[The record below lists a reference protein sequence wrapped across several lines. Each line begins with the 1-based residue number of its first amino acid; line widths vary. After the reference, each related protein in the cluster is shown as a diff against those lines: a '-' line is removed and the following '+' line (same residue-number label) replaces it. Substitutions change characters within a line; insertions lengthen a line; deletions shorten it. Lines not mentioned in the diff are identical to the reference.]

1 MFVYMSVCVCLR
13 VWREKNEPAN
23 ILFFFF
29 FFYFLNFRGRLM
41 QQAEPE
47 TVIFSKLIHT
57 KSGDLKL
64 QEIAD
69 D

>member
-1 MFVYMSVCVCLR
+1 
-13 VWREKNEPAN
+13 
-23 ILFFFF
+23 
-29 FFYFLNFRGRLM
+29 M

-57 KSGDLKL
+57 KSGDIKL
-64 QEIAD
+64 QEVAD